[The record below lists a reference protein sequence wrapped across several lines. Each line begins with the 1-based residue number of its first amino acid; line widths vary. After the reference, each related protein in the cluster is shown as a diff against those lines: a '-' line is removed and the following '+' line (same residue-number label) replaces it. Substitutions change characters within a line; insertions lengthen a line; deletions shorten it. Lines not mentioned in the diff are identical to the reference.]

1 VPCLIFPEYS
11 KSTATT
17 ETSPKP
23 SKLPPN
29 PHPTM
34 EDFLSKL
41 DQLIAEQDLSVIEV
55 IGALELTKAELMA
68 DVLDDEGESID

>member
-1 VPCLIFPEYS
+1 VVEDCAS
-11 KSTATT
+11 AA
-17 ETSPKP
+17 
-23 SKLPPN
+23 KLPLN

-55 IGALELTKAELMA
+55 IGALELAKAELLA
-68 DVLDDEGESID
+68 DVLTEDAE